1 MALRDWE
8 WPVCVAVILVIS
20 AGGCARAEGKA
31 MNPREATVRQSA
43 EEVGQYERLELT
55 IDVGEA
61 KPANPFD
68 PREIDLAGVFRTPS
82 GQSVTVPAFYYLP
95 YERSQGE
102 QGREVLTPAGAGQ
115 FRIRFAGREVGAY
128 TFDVV
133 AHGVEGARALASGQ
147 FRVSP
152 SKRTG
157 YVRIG
162 EKSRRYFE
170 LDSGHPYLG
179 IGENMCWPD
188 RGGTYD
194 YDTWMGKLAAHGGNY
209 VRLWLIN
216 DWNQL
221 GLENRA
227 QTSEGD
233 ENGLGRYTQQPA
245 WRVDHIVETGERLGV
260 RALMCIDSFN
270 SLSAGGDGNWG
281 HSPYNVANGG
291 PCQQPAD
298 FFVNPEATRLFRQR
312 LRYLVAR
319 WGYSTSVLGWEFWN
333 EVDLTTGY
341 DSRAVAAWHKE
352 MAEYLRS
359 IDPWRHPI
367 TTSYSRTAGDPEV
380 DGLPQLDF
388 LQSHNYGARD
398 VAGMVTD
405 WTRRQMNAYQK
416 PYYLGEY
423 GADVRG
429 SSTDPEGVQ
438 LHNGLW
444 AGLLSGGPA
453 TAMLWYWNWVDERDL
468 YHEFAPVAAF
478 AAGVNWAAE
487 DYRPIESI
495 PLRYAGGGQ
504 PETFGTLVVDPTGAS
519 WEDGSPLLRPQ
530 HLVVE
535 SNGTIRGGESL
546 GAFVHGTGHANW
558 RNPVTFEV
566 DYPQV
571 GRFEVVVTEVSRF
584 GGAELVISVDGRGVL
599 SEALQPPPP
608 RQQGAP
614 RQSAGPRVYGV
625 VIPAGKHQ
633 VIVDNRGQ
641 DWFRASYRLVGYLT
655 VPSLRVL
662 ALGNRRSALVWV
674 QNREHTWPNAAAG
687 EVTPVAAAEVMV
699 SGLDPGSYVVE
710 QWDTYAARAANQE
723 RVESHGG
730 TVALVT
736 PDGLSKD
743 IAYKVRR
750 AEP

>member
-1 MALRDWE
+1 MALRHCAWA
-8 WPVCVAVILVIS
+8 VCMAVVLAISVA
-20 AGGCARAEGKA
+20 GHARAEGKT
-31 MNPREATVRQSA
+31 MTPREVRVRRSA

-55 IDVGEA
+55 IDLGEPE
-61 KPANPFD
+61 PANPFD
-68 PREIDLAGVFRTPS
+68 PREIDLAGAFHAPS
-82 GQSVTVPAFYYLP
+82 GQTITVPAFYYLP

-115 FRIRFAGREVGAY
+115 FRIRFAGREAGLY
-128 TFDVV
+128 TYDVV
-133 AHGVEGARALASGQ
+133 ARGAGEERTLASGR
-147 FRVSP
+147 FRVNP

-170 LDSGHPYLG
+170 LDSGHPYLA

-209 VRLWLIN
+209 IRLWLVN

-221 GLENRA
+221 GLENRS
-227 QTSEGD
+227 QTPEGD

-245 WRVDHIVETGERLGV
+245 WRVDHIVETGEQLGV

-270 SLSAGGDGNWG
+270 SLSAGGNGNWD
-281 HSPYNVANGG
+281 HSPYNAANGG

-298 FFVNPEATRLFRQR
+298 FFVNPEAKRFFKQR

-341 DSRAVAAWHKE
+341 DSGAVAAWHKE
-352 MAEYLRS
+352 MAGYLRS

-367 TTSYSRTAGDPEV
+367 TTSYSQTAGDPQV
-380 DGLPQLDF
+380 DALPQLDF
-388 LQSHNYGARD
+388 VQSHNYGARD

-405 WTRRQMNAYQK
+405 WTRRQLNTYRK

-423 GADVRG
+423 GASVRG

-453 TAMLWYWNWVDERDL
+453 TAMLWYWDWVEEQDL

-478 AAGVNWAAE
+478 AADVNWATE
-487 DYRPIESI
+487 DYRPIEPV
-495 PLRYAGGGQ
+495 PLRYAGGAE
-504 PETFGTLVVDPTGAS
+504 PKTFGTLVVDPTGAS

-530 HLVVE
+530 HLVVG
-535 SNGTIRGGESL
+535 SNGTIRGDESV
-546 GAFVHGTGHANW
+546 GAYVHGAGHANW
-558 RNPVTFEV
+558 RNPVTFDV
-566 DYPQV
+566 DYPQA

-584 GGAELVISVDGRGVL
+584 GGAGLTISLDGREAL
-599 SEALQPPPP
+599 SEVLQPPPP
-608 RQQGAP
+608 RQRGVRRPQ
-614 RQSAGPRVYGV
+614 AGPRVYGV
-625 VIPAGKHQ
+625 AVAAGKHQ
-633 VIVDNRGQ
+633 VVVDNRGQ

-662 ALGNRRSALVWV
+662 ALGNCRSALVWV

-687 EVTPVAAAEVMV
+687 EVTPVAAAEVTV
-699 SGLDPGSYVVE
+699 SGLDAGAYTVE
-710 QWDTYAARAANQE
+710 QWDTYAARVTNQE
-723 RVESHGG
+723 RVESCDGAV
-730 TVALVT
+730 TFVT

-743 IAYKVRR
+743 IAYRVRR